1 VAVLSDRALNRAL
14 LARQWLLARQPGGV
28 LGAVRHLVGL
38 QAQEPH
44 DPYVALRARLRQ
56 FDPHELG
63 RLLTDREVLRMGLM
77 RATIHLV
84 TADDALV
91 LRPLVQDVLERNMRS
106 VARFRAVADAVD
118 MDAVGTATRARM
130 EASPATGPQLRTFL
144 AERFPDADAAA
155 LADVIRLVLPL
166 VQITPRAVW
175 GRTLRPTWTTL
186 ESWLGRSPGVPD
198 PAAVI
203 RRYLAAFGPASAA
216 DFATWSRLTRVRE
229 LFEPLADEL
238 VRFTDERGRTLYDVP
253 GAPLPDPDTP
263 APVRFLPQYDN
274 VFLSHDDRSRI
285 APSGFWDRVLAV
297 DSRPHFVLVDGMV
310 AGIWR
315 LAVPGRPGP
324 PPQPGDSARLV
335 VTPFRTLPA
344 AARDELQAEGVAL
357 LGLLAPAAT
366 AVEVELADPM
376 L

>member
-1 VAVLSDRALNRAL
+1 
-14 LARQWLLARQPGGV
+14 
-28 LGAVRHLVGL
+28 
-38 QAQEPH
+38 
-44 DPYVALRARLRQ
+44 
-56 FDPHELG
+56 
-63 RLLTDREVLRMGLM
+63 M

-118 MDAVGTATRARM
+118 MDAVGTATRARV

-229 LFEPLADEL
+229 LFEPLAGEL

-263 APVRFLPQYDN
+263 APVRFLPDFDN
-274 VFLSHDDRSRI
+274 LLVSHADRTRVI
-285 APSGFWDRVLAV
+285 ADEHRAYMAQHRLVRA
-297 DSRPHFVLVDGMV
+297 VLVDGVV
-310 AGIWR
+310 AGTWTIAKRR
-315 LAVPGRPGP
+315 LEVQPFGRLSKRDRAAV
-324 PPQPGDSARLV
+324 A
-335 VTPFRTLPA
+335 
-344 AARDELQAEGVAL
+344 AEGERL
-357 LGLLAPAAT
+357 LGFVHPGAT
-366 AVEVELADPM
+366 GTVVL
-376 L
+376 